1 MKRLWINGD
10 SHTYGSYGPTPQDR
24 VANPFAEQI
33 ADRLDL
39 EYKNI
44 ALPGG
49 SNQRIV
55 RTTIEELPFLKPR
68 EDFILIGWTSW
79 ERTEWWLNNHWN
91 QICGDPGYAIPHF
104 YKDKIKSGEDYNEL
118 WRCSKEQEHSIWV
131 LHKLLDNLGFRFL
144 FYLACAHPF
153 HWKSDQH
160 NEGKAQWKINSW
172 AHDPYAE
179 EGFSYYSE
187 SQGYQKDSLWHYG
200 QEAHNDYA
208 DVLLPIVK
216 RNLGL

>member
-1 MKRLWINGD
+1 MKRLWVNGD
-10 SHTYGSYGPTPQDR
+10 SHTYGSYGATPQDK
-24 VANPFAEQI
+24 VGNPFAKQI
-33 ADRLDL
+33 ADQFNL

-79 ERTEWWLNNHWN
+79 ERTEWWMNKGWH
-91 QICGDPGYAIPHF
+91 QICGDPGYALPDF
-104 YKDKIKSGEDYNEL
+104 YKDKIKSGKDYNEL
-118 WRCSKEQEHSIWV
+118 WRYSKEQEHSIWV

-144 FYLACAHPF
+144 FYLACAHSF
-153 HWKSDQH
+153 HWRKDQ
-160 NEGKAQWKINSW
+160 NNDDRLDWKLNSW
-172 AHDPYAE
+172 AGNPYE
-179 EGFSYYSE
+179 KEGFSFN
-187 SQGYQKDSLWHYG
+187 SQARGYQRDLLWHYG
-200 QEAHNDYA
+200 QDAHDDYA
-208 DVLLPIVK
+208 KKLAPMIK